1 DTGDVILARHDGE
14 ITYVDAENIE
24 LKHKKG
30 TEKYPLFKFMR
41 SNQGTLIHQ
50 RPIVATGDKV
60 KAGDVLADGSSTGG
74 GEVALGKNCLVAFM
88 SWEGY
93 NFEDA
98 IILSERLVKEDELT
112 SIHIEEYEIDARN
125 TKLGDE

>member
-1 DTGDVILARHDGE
+1 
-14 ITYVDAENIE
+14 
-24 LKHKKG
+24 
-30 TEKYPLFKFMR
+30 
-41 SNQGTLIHQ
+41 
-50 RPIVATGDKV
+50 
-60 KAGDVLADGSSTGG
+60 
-74 GEVALGKNCLVAFM
+74 M

-125 TKLGDE
+125 TKLGSYNFV